1 MWHGVKT
8 MEEDQ
13 YRATY
18 GEINPRRCVFEKAI
32 GSRVCDCSR
41 AHRFHL
47 ADREGVACGSE
58 AARRLCRRCL
68 DGLRRNA
75 RFALGLTKADS
86 ALPHSAEI
94 RVQNG
99 GLLGLQGL
107 LANAPAGTVADIC
120 AVVTQ
125 ARDRF
130 GSVEALPYDRIVPSV
145 VHYRGR
151 RRSRR

>member
-1 MWHGVKT
+1 

-18 GEINPRRCVFEKAI
+18 EEINPRRCVFEKAVN
-32 GSRVCDCSR
+32 SRVCNCSR

-47 ADREGVACGSE
+47 ADREGVACGFE
-58 AARRLCRRCL
+58 TARVLCQRCL
-68 DGLRRNA
+68 EGLRRNA
-75 RFALGLTKADS
+75 RFALGLIQADS
-86 ALPHSAEI
+86 PLPHGAEI

-107 LANAPAGTVADIC
+107 LDDSPDPPGTVADIC
-120 AVVTQ
+120 AVVAQ
-125 ARDRF
+125 ALDRF

-145 VHYRGR
+145 VRYQGR
-151 RRSRR
+151 RRPRR